1 VKLRKGDEVVVLS
14 GKDIGKRGT
23 ITHVLPER
31 EKVIVTGTGANGINV
46 VKRHTKPRGATI
58 QGGIIDKEMP
68 IHISNV
74 ALWCSKC
81 GATRVGYRFDE
92 AGKKIRICRRCEA
105 DV

>member
-1 VKLRKGDEVVVLS
+1 MKLRKGDEVVVLS

-31 EKVIVTGTGANGINV
+31 EKVIVTGAGMINV

-68 IHISNV
+68 IHVSNV

-81 GATRVGYRFDE
+81 GATRIGYN
-92 AGKKIRICRRCEA
+92 IA
-105 DV
+105 DDGTKTRKCVKCGGSI